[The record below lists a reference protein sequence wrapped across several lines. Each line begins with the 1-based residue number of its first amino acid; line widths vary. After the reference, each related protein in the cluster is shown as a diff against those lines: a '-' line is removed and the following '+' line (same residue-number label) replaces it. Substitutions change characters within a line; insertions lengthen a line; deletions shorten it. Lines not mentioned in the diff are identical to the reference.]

1 MAGLITSQRV
11 TLDPGGSDLFGI
23 VANAGRVGAMFLCR
37 AQLPTG
43 VANINRQ
50 ADDSYCHNQKND
62 CLSHVERLSVPK
74 GIRKC

>member
-23 VANAGRVGAMFLCR
+23 VADAGRMRAMLLCR

-50 ADDSYCHNQKND
+50 ADDSHSYNQKND
-62 CLSHVERLSVPK
+62 CLSHMERLSVSM